1 MDLTASV
8 IIPSRNGR
16 EYLDTCLASV
26 LSQRVE
32 GGFEVLLI
40 DNGSRDGTADYVRG
54 RYSDVKVLEPGRNIG
69 FCGGFNLGV
78 RHACG
83 RYLVLLDNDTR
94 VRPDWLRSLVLAAKA
109 EPRAGAITSKLVLM
123 GQPTLLNAA
132 GLLLFDDGFGACRGW
147 LEEDRGQYEQR
158 EEVFGGPGCGLLLRR
173 EALTEVGSLD
183 HSFVVYY
190 EDADLCWRMRL
201 HGWRVIYEPKAVVEH
216 RHSGS
221 TASPTFI
228 FLMNRNRIF
237 MMLKN
242 ASPELAWSALT
253 GGAWLD
259 AAPDFW
265 QLPIKAK
272 VAVSVAAHLPE
283 MLLKRFHNRRGRR
296 VTDAEIDLWRSS
308 RARWD
313 ERFVQTGVSSVKPN

>member
-1 MDLTASV
+1 M
-8 IIPSRNGR
+8 G
-16 EYLDTCLASV
+16 
-26 LSQRVE
+26 QRVE

-40 DNGSRDGTADYVRG
+40 DNGSSDRTAEYVRS
-54 RYSDVKVLEPGRNIG
+54 RYPSVRVLEPGRNLG
-69 FCGGFNLGV
+69 FCGGFNLGE
-78 RHACG
+78 RHASG
-83 RYLVLLDNDTR
+83 RYLVSLDNDTR
-94 VRPDWLRSLVLAAKA
+94 VRPDWLHSLVAAVEV
-109 EPRAGAITSKLVLM
+109 EPSAGAITSKLLIM
-123 GQPTLLNAA
+123 GRPAVLNAA

-147 LEEDRGQYEQR
+147 LEEDCGQYEQR

-173 EALTEVGSLD
+173 QVLEEVGGLD
-183 HSFVVYY
+183 PSFFAYY

-228 FLMNRNRIF
+228 FLVNRNRIF

-259 AAPDFW
+259 AAPEFW

-272 VAVSVAAHLPE
+272 VAISVAAHLPE

-313 ERFVQTGVSSVKPN
+313 ERFVQTGASSVKPN